1 MRIIALLKEKLGYL
15 LRPHRVAA
23 IGAHRGLILARRFS
37 IGAAMLSLFIYWL
50 HPTLLERLDIR
61 VRDIAFQIRE
71 APPPPAEVVV
81 VAVDEKSVKLH
92 GRWPWPRATQ
102 GALIE
107 RLKVLGARV
116 IALDIIYGLPQ
127 DRKNDRALA
136 AALDAPGAPVIGG
149 YFFRDEQSIRTDEAS
164 IAAVRKNSIST
175 LLEKAEA
182 RYDTVAVYPFVEAN
196 HPALAPHF
204 SAFGY
209 FNTIPDHDG
218 LIRSSP
224 LVLRYGG
231 EYYPSLALQA
241 LAIGQQQSLALDID
255 REGIAA
261 IRLGGQKI
269 PVNAQGRLALNFYS
283 NARPIPLL
291 SAADVLDGTIAPE
304 RIRNKLVFI
313 GATEI
318 GIADVRPT
326 PIDHSFPGVAI
337 HATVAANII
346 QGFHLYHDNRTV
358 LLDVLLMALL
368 PMLMVW
374 LMSKLERPVF
384 MTIVFV
390 ATIALIWTIFYLAVS
405 VYGLLISFFYPMI
418 AVMLGYT
425 IFEMYE
431 ILVTQRR
438 NRYIRRAF
446 SSYVSPTVVKTLL
459 QKPDE
464 LNLHGEKRY
473 VTILFSDIRGFT
485 TISESMPP
493 EMLGRLLNNYLGEMT
508 EILMNESGTLDKYI
522 GDAVMGIF
530 NAPLDHP
537 DHPLLAA
544 TTAIKMQTALRELN
558 RTYQE
563 EYNVN
568 LRIGIGVHSGEA
580 IIGNFGSPR
589 RFNYTAMGDT
599 VNLASRLEGQTKTYG
614 VEIIISETTREA
626 LGDKFAVRKLDKIRV
641 KGKSQPVEIF
651 HLFTEGGTEDNLVLA
666 ELFDQA
672 MDRYYAGDFPQA
684 LTLFRTIA
692 EKYPDDKPTPLFMER
707 CEYSIAHPPTAWD
720 GVHTATSK

>member
-1 MRIIALLKEKLGYL
+1 MSIADRLRERLGYL
-15 LRPHRVAA
+15 LRPHRAVA

-37 IGAAMLSLFIYWL
+37 IGAALISLFIYWL
-50 HPTLLERLDIR
+50 HPTLLERLDVR
-61 VRDIAFQIRE
+61 VRDLAFQLRE
-71 APPPPAEVVV
+71 APPPPAEVAVV
-81 VAVDEKSVKLH
+81 SVDEKSVKLH
-92 GRWPWPRATQ
+92 GRWPWPRAVQ
-102 GALIE
+102 GELIAH
-107 RLKVLGARV
+107 LKAMGAKA

-127 DRKNDRALA
+127 DRQNDEALA
-136 AALDAPGAPVIGG
+136 AALEAPGAPVIGG
-149 YFFRDEQSIRTDEAS
+149 YFFRDEQSIRTEEAS
-164 IAAVRKNSIST
+164 IESIRKNSIST

-182 RYDTVAVYPFVEAN
+182 RYDTVATYPFVEAN

-209 FNTIPDHDG
+209 FNTIPDYDG
-218 LIRSSP
+218 LIRSTP
-224 LVLRYGG
+224 LVLRFRDD
-231 EYYPSLALQA
+231 YYPSLALQA
-241 LAIGQQQSLALDID
+241 LAVGHQQSLALDID

-261 IRLGGQKI
+261 IRLGGQRI
-269 PVNAQGRLALNFYS
+269 PVNAMGKLAINFYS
-283 NARPIPLL
+283 HKNPIPLI
-291 SAADVLDGTIAPE
+291 SAGDVLDGSIAPE
-304 RIRNKLVFI
+304 QIKDKLIFI
-313 GATEI
+313 GTTEV

-346 QGFHLYHDNRTV
+346 QGFYLYHDNRTV
-358 LLDVLLMALL
+358 LIDVFLMALL

-374 LMSKLERPVF
+374 LMSKLDRPLF
-384 MTIVFV
+384 MTFVFA
-390 ATIALIWTIFYLAVS
+390 ATITLIWTVFYLAVS
-405 VYGLLISFFYPMI
+405 VYGLLISFFYPII
-418 AVMLGYT
+418 AVLSGYT

-485 TISESMPP
+485 TISESMSP
-493 EMLGRLLNNYLGEMT
+493 EQLGRLLNNYLGQMT
-508 EILMNESGTLDKYI
+508 EILMNENGTLDKYI

-537 DHPLLAA
+537 DHPEVAA
-544 TTAIKMQTALRELN
+544 RTAIRMQTALKELN
-558 RTYQE
+558 QGYQE
-563 EYNVN
+563 EFGVN
-568 LRIGIGVHSGEA
+568 IRIGIGVHSGEA

-614 VEIIISETTREA
+614 VEIIVSETTREA
-626 LGDKFAVRKLDKIRV
+626 LGDEFILRKLDKIRV

-651 HLFTEGGTEDNLVLA
+651 HLFTHGSTTDNQALA
-666 ELFDQA
+666 KLFDAA
-672 MDRYYAGDFPQA
+672 MEHYYGGDFSEA
-684 LTLFRTIA
+684 LTLFNTIA
-692 EKYPDDKPTPLFMER
+692 QKYPDDKPTPLFIER
-707 CEYSIAHPPTAWD
+707 CEQALAHPPTAWD